1 MVKLNAVIIRGTDNI
16 NTSKRHLLMQGL
28 FILVYL
34 VVYQPAAFAKPPV
47 NVKMSIERTE
57 SPASKEVLWLPYAFS
72 TADMGLTWGLGASV
86 SGIYQEQLTIG
97 TTVFSGEDSKGIGLG
112 VWDYRLNF
120 SDRLFI
126 SVIGMVGDYP
136 LMRAYAPPNR
146 DFIDKNTVIPGSNNS
161 DFDDFIEAKGSSNW
175 WDLQLDY
182 VLPIGKAKNKPITDY
197 QLTRGLP
204 VNTNKK
210 ADSWNPLENGTT
222 ILSLRQFNRYQ
233 FYETGPDSIEG
244 TIHAIELGLLHDN
257 TDFPINP
264 TVGNSQYFAFSHD
277 AAWLDSKDQWDFVEF
292 EASQYFSFG
301 ATKQARQR
309 ILALNF
315 WTAYATSWKV
325 NTNDNNELQVANN
338 PPFLEGSTL
347 GGFYRMRGFRQ
358 NRFHDKAAIYASAEY
373 RYTLDYNPVEN
384 VDWLRF
390 LKLDW
395 IQAVLFVEGG
405 RVAPTYNRHVI
416 FDDWK
421 TDFGVSLRALTAG
434 MVIRLDVAKSNEGTN
449 MWAMVSHPF

>member
-1 MVKLNAVIIRGTDNI
+1 MKASVCRFLISNLI
-16 NTSKRHLLMQGL
+16 L
-28 FILVYL
+28 FVYL
-34 VVYQPAAFAKPPV
+34 VVCQPIAFAKPPT
-47 NVKMSIERTE
+47 NVKISVQRTE
-57 SPASKEVLWLPYAFS
+57 SPASKEGLLLPYAFS
-72 TADMGLTWGLGASV
+72 TDDMGLTLGLGASI
-86 SGIYQEQLTIG
+86 SGIYQEQLTLGATIFG
-97 TTVFSGEDSKGIGLG
+97 GEDSKGIALG
-112 VWDYRLNF
+112 IWDYRLNF

-126 SVIGMVGDYP
+126 SVKGMVGDYP

-146 DFIDKNTVIPGSNNS
+146 DFTDQNTVRPGSNNS
-161 DFDDFIEAKGSSNW
+161 NFDQFIEAKGSSNW

-182 VLPIGKAKNKPITDY
+182 VLPIGRAKNKPITDY

-204 VNTNKK
+204 TNTNKK
-210 ADSWNPLENGTT
+210 ANSWNPLVNGTT

-277 AAWLDSKDQWDFVEF
+277 AAWLDSENQWNFAEF

-301 ATKQARQR
+301 ETEYARQR

-325 NTNDNNELQVANN
+325 NTNDQNESQVTNN
-338 PPFLEGSTL
+338 PPFLEGATL
-347 GGFYRMRGFRQ
+347 GGFYRMRGYRQ

-384 VDWLRF
+384 IDWLRF

-395 IQAVLFVEGG
+395 IQAVFFFEGG
-405 RVAPTYNRHVI
+405 RVSPTYNKHVL
-416 FDDWK
+416 FNDWK
-421 TDFGVSLRALTAG
+421 TDYGFSLRALTAG
-434 MVIRLDVAKSNEGTN
+434 IVIRLDVAKSNEGTN
-449 MWAMVSHPF
+449 MWAMISHPF

>member
-1 MVKLNAVIIRGTDNI
+1 M
-16 NTSKRHLLMQGL
+16 L
-28 FILVYL
+28 FVYS
-34 VVYQPAAFAKPPV
+34 VVYQPKAFAKPPV
-47 NVKMSIERTE
+47 NVKMNIERTE
-57 SPASKEVLWLPYAFS
+57 SPASKETLWLPYAFS
-72 TADMGLTWGLGASV
+72 TDDMGLTLGLGASI

-97 TTVFSGEDSKGIGLG
+97 TTVFGGEDSKGIAVG
-112 VWDYRLNF
+112 VWDYRLSF

-146 DFIDKNTVIPGSNNS
+146 GFTDKNTITPGSNDS
-161 DFDDFIEAKGSSNW
+161 DFNNFIEAKGSSNW

-182 VLPIGKAKNKPITDY
+182 VLRIGKAKHTPVTDY

-204 VNTNKK
+204 KNTNKK
-210 ADSWNPLENGTT
+210 ANSWNPLENGTT
-222 ILSLRQFNRYQ
+222 ILSLRQFNSYQ
-233 FYETGPDSIEG
+233 FYETGDESIEG
-244 TIHAIELGLLHDN
+244 TIHAIEIGLLHDN

-264 TVGNSQYFAFSHD
+264 SNGNSQYIAFSHD
-277 AAWLDSKDQWDFVEF
+277 AAWLDSENQWDFVEL

-301 ATKQARQR
+301 ATKLARQR

-325 NTNDNNELQVANN
+325 NTNDKNETQVINN
-338 PPFLEGSTL
+338 PPFLEGATL

-358 NRFHDKAAIYASAEY
+358 NRFHDKAAVYTSAEY

-384 VDWLRF
+384 IDWLRF

-395 IQAVLFVEGG
+395 IQAVLFMEGG
-405 RVAPTYNRHVI
+405 RVAPTYNRHVL
-416 FDDWK
+416 FNDWK
-421 TDFGVSLRALTAG
+421 TDFGFSLRALTAG
-434 MVIRLDVAKSNEGTN
+434 IVIRLDVAKSNEGTN